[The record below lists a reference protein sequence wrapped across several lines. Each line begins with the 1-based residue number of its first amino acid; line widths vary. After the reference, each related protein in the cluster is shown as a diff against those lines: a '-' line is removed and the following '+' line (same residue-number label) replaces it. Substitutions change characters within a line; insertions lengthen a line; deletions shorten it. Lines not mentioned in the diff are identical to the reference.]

1 MTTEMTI
8 EQIKALITLNE
19 ENYKAAFENLRNIFS
34 EGTSLPFYV
43 ERLTY
48 ASNLCSEI
56 ATHRL
61 ELEAALW
68 KATKNN
74 A

>member
-8 EQIKALITLNE
+8 EQIKACIKLNE
-19 ENYKAAFENLRNIFS
+19 ENYKAAFQTLRDVFNA
-34 EGTSLPFYV
+34 GTSLPFYV

-68 KATKNN
+68 KATKKN